1 MKYEDTLTLQQNGGK
16 RVSDDLKFQKFPGED
31 AIELPLLRQSLIPL
45 RCSVM
50 VTVHIGGKGLKEL
63 RRWKLQS
70 RNAMI
75 LSHTDKR
82 IVVWTAVPERE
93 HVPVC
98 LTLTW
103 TFHCE
108 VTQENWKSRN

>member
-63 RRWKLQS
+63 RR
-70 RNAMI
+70 
-75 LSHTDKR
+75 
-82 IVVWTAVPERE
+82 
-93 HVPVC
+93 
-98 LTLTW
+98 
-103 TFHCE
+103 
-108 VTQENWKSRN
+108 